1 MSVFNKLFSKSA
13 SNAAKTV
20 RNIADKLDN
29 AANTANT
36 VSSQTETT
44 VSTDSNTD
52 TNVTVQS
59 PDLSDNATAQ
69 DNNTT
74 ATNSRVFVT
83 EESHRDERAQAMA
96 AELHELANNFPRA
109 TATVSLT
116 DQNFTELQEYLAQG
130 YSYSHIQGLS
140 NSFTGSLF
148 NYNGIVAL
156 RVAMQVS
163 SVSGELCIELTSPQ
177 MLWGGPHIDSRIAS
191 IEYSSRD
198 RDHEED
204 YQEENADDYYDD
216 DEFTGYGHDY
226 TQ

>member
-29 AANTANT
+29 AANT

-44 VSTDSNTD
+44 VSTDSNTGTD
-52 TNVTVQS
+52 
-59 PDLSDNATAQ
+59 AQ

-204 YQEENADDYYDD
+204 YQEENVDDYYDDD

>member
-29 AANTANT
+29 AANT

-44 VSTDSNTD
+44 VSTDSNTGTD
-52 TNVTVQS
+52 
-59 PDLSDNATAQ
+59 AH

-204 YQEENADDYYDD
+204 YQEENVDDYYDDD